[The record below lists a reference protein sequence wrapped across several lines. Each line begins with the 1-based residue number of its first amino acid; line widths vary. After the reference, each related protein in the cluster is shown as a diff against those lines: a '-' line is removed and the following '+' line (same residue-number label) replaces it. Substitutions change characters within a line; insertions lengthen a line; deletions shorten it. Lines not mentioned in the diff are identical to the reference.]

1 MKNAIVFVWIAL
13 LAAVPG
19 ALTADSTQ
27 PPGDRPPS
35 TPAVGDTEKG
45 RRLYREVF
53 CYACHGT
60 EGQGG
65 RDGARIGGTPP
76 SLAVFRSYLR
86 KPSGNMPAYASK
98 VLSDEEVA
106 DIHAFLRSLPKPP
119 DVDSIPLLKK

>member
-1 MKNAIVFVWIAL
+1 MKNAIVVVWIAL
-13 LAAVPG
+13 LG
-19 ALTADSTQ
+19 ASTSTLSADRMQ
-27 PPGDRPPS
+27 PPDRPPS
-35 TPAVGDTEKG
+35 TPAAGDAEKG

-60 EGQGG
+60 EGQGS
-65 RDGARIGGTPP
+65 RDGVRIGGTPP

-86 KPSGNMPAYASK
+86 KPSGNMPAYTSK
-98 VLSDEEVA
+98 VLSDEEVV